1 MVRFL
6 KKKKKIKN
14 SSRRRG
20 GKRNAFRD
28 DLSRRNSSIAIDK
41 ILARFAYAP
50 PCSTIAPRV
59 VTYSLRGLYTSIQ
72 KRPTLFSFRRVCP
85 HIFARFYSA
94 ILTQFSIW
102 KRTSDIIRKFEM
114 NFFFFFSP
122 LSLRSQYRNDTKE
135 HIYIYIRTLFVL
147 FSSEEGK
154 GVSFILSRCN
164 TMQEKVY
171 PPSRERFLK
180 RFINFRINCAFE
192 SEAFQ
197 NFVVQ
202 AAHCRFLCRQT
213 MFQEAALQVAI
224 VNRQFS
230 PFPSYL

>member
-135 HIYIYIRTLFVL
+135 HIYTYFL
-147 FSSEEGK
+147 FSFHRRK
-154 GVSFILSRCN
+154 GRGFPLSFHGATRC
-164 TMQEKVY
+164 K
-171 PPSRERFLK
+171 K
-180 RFINFRINCAFE
+180 KFIPRHENDF
-192 SEAFQ
+192 
-197 NFVVQ
+197 
-202 AAHCRFLCRQT
+202 
-213 MFQEAALQVAI
+213 
-224 VNRQFS
+224 
-230 PFPSYL
+230 

>member
-114 NFFFFFSP
+114 NFFFFFSLP
-122 LSLRSQYRNDTKE
+122 LSSFAISKRYQGT
-135 HIYIYIRTLFVL
+135 YIYVLFVL

-164 TMQEKVY
+164 TMQEKVH
-171 PPSRERFLK
+171 PLSRERFLK